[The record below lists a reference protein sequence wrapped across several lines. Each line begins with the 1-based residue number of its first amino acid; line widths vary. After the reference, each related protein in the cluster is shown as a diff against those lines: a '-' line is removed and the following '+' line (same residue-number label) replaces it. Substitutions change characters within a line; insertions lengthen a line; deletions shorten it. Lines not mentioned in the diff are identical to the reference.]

1 MINKKNVKSLYPDS
15 EVQPEGLEDLPHENG
30 PVQVLSH
37 VKA

>member
-1 MINKKNVKSLYPDS
+1 MMNNKKVKSLHPDS
-15 EVQPEGLEDLPHENG
+15 EVQPEGLEDLPPENG